1 MKVQSYFFFDGRCE
15 EALDIYAKVLGAKVT
30 MLMRF
35 KDNPDPQPSGGNGCA
50 PGAGTQD
57 KVMHAEFTIGDTT
70 LMASDG
76 LAGGTPEFKGVAQS
90 ITTASD
96 AETQRI
102 FHALADGGQIQ
113 MPLARTFF
121 SSAFGMVAD
130 RFGVQWMVITDMPA

>member
-15 EALDIYAKVLGAKVT
+15 EALDFYAKVLGAKVT